1 VILSPEAVAET
12 DGTERISLVSVLA
25 VVLTIRVPIP
35 SLNRDSS
42 LYRPIPSKVPHIRH
56 SAIVRRGLGFRSS
69 VQSIF
74 QISTI
79 NHKLTASLLFYSLSI
94 AFILSLETTSSAL
107 SKVLGCGI
115 NVLCGYSGSSRATN
129 DCCQKRYS
137 YENTYTN
144 SHLDM

>member
-35 SLNRDSS
+35 SLNRGSS
-42 LYRPIPSKVPHIRH
+42 LYRPITSKVPHIRH
-56 SAIVRRGLGFRSS
+56 SAIVRRGLSFRSR

-79 NHKLTASLLFYSLSI
+79 NHKLTTSLLLNSLSI
-94 AFILSLETTSSAL
+94 ASILGLETGLSASAQDL
-107 SKVLGCGI
+107 
-115 NVLCGYSGSSRATN
+115 
-129 DCCQKRYS
+129 
-137 YENTYTN
+137 
-144 SHLDM
+144 